1 MSAPLFVLKTTTLA
15 LAAMVIVFLV
25 VGQLLSDTW
34 EVKTTRTV
42 KASPE
47 RVGAALGDLS
57 TWEAWYA
64 TKVNLGNPTKSEV
77 RGAAGTVG
85 HALVWTGPKG
95 TLSLTFTAVRP
106 GSIGYDVAY
115 DYGTG
120 EADGRK
126 GGRGPGRIDYVAVG
140 DGCSV
145 TWTDGGTWGD
155 MMLRWFGW
163 FGALQEGCK
172 QIHNASLT
180 GLQMQLEEAAKPA
193 GGAEKV
199 GSEINAGDGAKPGE
213 PANAPR

>member
-1 MSAPLFVLKTTTLA
+1 MFVFKTTALA
-15 LAAMVIVFLV
+15 LGAMVLVFLV

-47 RVGAALGDLS
+47 RVGAVLGDLS
-57 TWEAWYA
+57 TWESWYA

-77 RGAAGTVG
+77 RGAPGTVG

-106 GSIGYDVAY
+106 GAIAYDVAY
-115 DYGTG
+115 DYGAG

-126 GGRGPGRIDYVAVG
+126 GGRGPGRIDYAAQG
-140 DGCSV
+140 DGCTV
-145 TWTDGGTWGD
+145 TWTDGGIWGD

-180 GLQMQLEEAAKPA
+180 GLQLQLEEATKPA
-193 GGAEKV
+193 TGGAKAGEGSKV
-199 GSEINAGDGAKPGE
+199 GE
-213 PANAPR
+213 PANGPR